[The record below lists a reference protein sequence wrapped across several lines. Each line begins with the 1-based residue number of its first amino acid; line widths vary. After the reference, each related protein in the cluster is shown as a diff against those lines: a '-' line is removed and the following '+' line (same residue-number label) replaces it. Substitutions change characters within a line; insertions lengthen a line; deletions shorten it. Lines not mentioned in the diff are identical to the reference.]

1 MKFGL
6 TTAVLILTGAA
17 VLQPVTTQAQ
27 ATTPQVQARGA
38 QPLNATPNATTTKTD
53 AQINAE
59 ALRKTQDLLR
69 NQAER
74 QKAIAND
81 PKAQSVDSNAKALLG
96 ANTEKAYELS
106 AQLMERIVAETG
118 GDPQKMQKLI
128 LDLQSNPQS
137 LEKYLSPAQ
146 RDLIRQM
153 ASDVEKS
160 KGLPPAGGSG
170 H

>member
-27 ATTPQVQARGA
+27 ATTPQVKARGA
-38 QPLNATPNATTTKTD
+38 QPLDATTTKTD

-118 GDPQKMQKLI
+118 GDPQKLQKLI

>member
-38 QPLNATPNATTTKTD
+38 QPLNATATKTD